1 MGSVRQ
7 LIRRSTGKDPGI
19 LSRPPLLRILWVL
32 AVFAGGSTLASEP
45 SHGFAYFGEPKYPK
59 DMDHYDYVNPDAPKG
74 GTARV
79 AAIGTFNNLNP
90 FVDKGILA
98 QYIDPRVFT
107 ITHER
112 LMTESEDELATYYG
126 RLAGDHRGR

>member
-1 MGSVRQ
+1 
-7 LIRRSTGKDPGI
+7 
-19 LSRPPLLRILWVL
+19 
-32 AVFAGGSTLASEP
+32 
-45 SHGFAYFGEPKYPK
+45 
-59 DMDHYDYVNPDAPKG
+59 MDHYEYVNPDAPKG

-126 RLAGDHRGR
+126 RLAETIEVADDYSWIEYTPAQGRVLA